1 MKTDKITSYEGRTQR
16 TRMLLGEDALTLL
29 KRTHVAVFGI
39 GGVGGFAV
47 EALARAGIGEFTL
60 IDHDTVAESNINRQI
75 VATTRT
81 IGCYKTEVMKQ
92 RILDINPE
100 AVVHLYECFYLP
112 GESEDMMPLSRYDY
126 VVDAI
131 DTVTAKLA
139 LAMEADRVQ
148 VPIISCMGTGNKLHP
163 EMLEIAD
170 IYKTSECPLAKVMR
184 RELKNRHI
192 KKLKVI
198 YSRERPIRPEPQ
210 ILEKGRRITPG
221 SVSFVPSVAGLLIAG
236 EVIRD
241 LSIQTND

>member
-81 IGCYKTEVMKQ
+81 IGCYKTELMKQ